1 MASVTKGKNIVWWEN
16 ALNIVT
22 KFATNDL
29 HIDPLTFLVITAFIL
44 SLIISL
50 RGLLALMFANLDEF
64 ESLTPLIVS
73 PSSTTSSLKKPPNIP
88 APPLDPIKSAFKPT
102 KEQLIK
108 AAHALTN
115 DSPPL
120 PRRPHSGKTLIVPLT
135 ASNNNNRQIRNVQN
149 LVGTPDS
156 RITSIEA
163 GTTKSCATIPEDEEI
178 SIEDEDDDEE
188 EDDRTD
194 IDLVSIDREKAP
206 LYEPPAPPWEQPS
219 APMPQRRANI
229 KLITEKTAATRRGYL
244 PGRDSPGLS
253 SPEASSCGLESP
265 ADTTG
270 SISDSFIIPSES
282 DDSRT
287 RNGDYG
293 GRGGGAVYSLDTFQ
307 ERTTSAAAA
316 ANDISSIET
325 DAQSNKKFQL
335 HRIEEESEHFDDQNG
350 SKIHQHSTVSTQS
363 QGFYSGRIP
372 RSISQQLE
380 LMKK

>member
-1 MASVTKGKNIVWWEN
+1 
-16 ALNIVT
+16 
-22 KFATNDL
+22 
-29 HIDPLTFLVITAFIL
+29 
-44 SLIISL
+44 
-50 RGLLALMFANLDEF
+50 MFANLEEF

-73 PSSTTSSLKKPPNIP
+73 PSSTTSSLKPPNTV
-88 APPLDPIKSAFKPT
+88 PPTLPPIKSAFKPT

-135 ASNNNNRQIRNVQN
+135 SANNNRQIRNVQN
-149 LVGTPDS
+149 FVGTPDS
-156 RITSIEA
+156 RIASIEA

-178 SIEDEDDDEE
+178 SIDDEE
-188 EDDRTD
+188 EEDDDDRTD
-194 IDLVSIDREKAP
+194 IDLVSIDRTYVSTRHSCTAIKASPKTAGIHHQKYPHVPIPENIPFKEKPP

-229 KLITEKTAATRRGYL
+229 KLMSEKSTTALARRCYL

-265 ADTTG
+265 EDTTG

-282 DDSRT
+282 SDLRI
-287 RNGDYG
+287 
-293 GRGGGAVYSLDTFQ
+293 RGGAIYSLDTFQ
-307 ERTTSAAAA
+307 EKVTTTAS
-316 ANDISSIET
+316 NDVSSIET
-325 DAQSNKKFQL
+325 DAQSNKKFAL
-335 HRIEEESEHFDDQNG
+335 HRIEEESEHFDEQNG
-350 SKIHQHSTVSTQS
+350 SRIHQNSTVSTQS